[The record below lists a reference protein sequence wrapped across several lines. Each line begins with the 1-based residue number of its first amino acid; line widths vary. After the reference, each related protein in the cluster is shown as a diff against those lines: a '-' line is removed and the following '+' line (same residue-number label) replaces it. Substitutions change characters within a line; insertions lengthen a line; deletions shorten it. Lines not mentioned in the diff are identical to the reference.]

1 LIYIR
6 FNHSGVTTNMAK
18 TLVPI
23 LGDQLSHRIS
33 SLRGRDQAQT
43 IILMIEVKTEATT
56 VRHHKKKVAMIFSA
70 MRHFAEELRVGG
82 WTVDYVKLDDPNN
95 TQNFIGEISRA
106 MSRHSLKEVCLTE
119 PSEWR
124 VADLLKDYQSLADDR
139 FICTPAAFA
148 QWAEGRK
155 ALRMEFFYRDMR
167 RQTGFLMEGDE
178 PVGGQWNFDSEN
190 RKPAKKGQKFI
201 GPKRFTPDTVTQD
214 VLSLVE
220 AHFADHFGS
229 LDDFWFAT
237 TREEALIALSHF
249 IRDHLAQFGETQD
262 AMLHGEPFLNH
273 AMLSAYINIGL
284 LGPMEVCA
292 AAEQAWRDEK
302 APIAAVEGFIRQII
316 GWREY
321 VRGIYWLKMPGYE
334 KSNSLGASRSLPD
347 FYWTGETKMNCI
359 SQAVGQTKREAYAH
373 HIQRLMV
380 TGNFALL
387 AGLDP
392 HQVHEWYL
400 AVYADAFEW
409 VEMPNTIGMAL
420 HADGGLLG
428 SKPYAA
434 SGNYINKMSDYCG
447 KCSYDVK
454 KRTGPDACPFN
465 ALYWDFIARHKD
477 RFIKNPRMAQM
488 CRGYEKFE
496 EDEKQRIA
504 NSASGFLS
512 TLKSWA

>member
-1 LIYIR
+1 M
-6 FNHSGVTTNMAK
+6 VK
-18 TLVPI
+18 TLVVV

-33 SLRGRDQAQT
+33 SLRGRDKAET
-43 IILMIEVKTEATT
+43 IVLMVEVKTEATT
-56 VRHHKKKVAMIFSA
+56 VWHHKKKVALIFSA
-70 MRHFAEELRVGG
+70 MRHFAEELRAAG
-82 WTVDYVKLDDPNN
+82 WSVDYVKLDDAGN
-95 TQNFIGEISRA
+95 TQNFEGEIARA
-106 MSRHSLKEVCLTE
+106 TARHDVSDVCITE

-124 VADLLKDYQSLADDR
+124 VYELLKAHQYVSDDR
-139 FICTPAAFA
+139 FVCTPAAFA
-148 QWAEGRK
+148 NWAAGRK

-178 PVGGQWNFDSEN
+178 PVGGQWNFDAEN
-190 RKPAKKGQKFI
+190 RKPAKKGQRFV
-201 GPKRFTPDTVTQD
+201 GPKRFAPDAITQD
-214 VLSLVE
+214 VLSLVGT
-220 AHFADHFGS
+220 HFADHFGS

-237 TREEALIALSHF
+237 TRDEALAALSHF
-249 IRDHLAQFGETQD
+249 IRHHLPQFGETQD
-262 AMLHGEPFLNH
+262 AMLHGEAFLNH

-292 AAEQAWRDEK
+292 AAETAWRENK
-302 APIAAVEGFIRQII
+302 APLAAVEGFIRQII

-321 VRGIYWLKMPGYE
+321 VRGIYWLKMPDYE
-334 KSNSLGASRSLPD
+334 HVNALAAKRALPD
-347 FYWTGETKMNCI
+347 FYWTGETRMHCI
-359 SQAVGQTKREAYAH
+359 SQVVSQTKREAYAH

-447 KCSYDVK
+447 HCTYNVK
-454 KRTGPDACPFN
+454 QRTGPDACPFN
-465 ALYWDFIARHKD
+465 ALYWDFIARHKT
-477 RFIKNPRMAQM
+477 RFSKNPRMAQM
-488 CRGYEKFE
+488 CRGYDKFE
-496 EDEKQRIA
+496 DDEKKRIA
-504 NSASGFLS
+504 DSASVFLS
-512 TLKSWA
+512 ALRPQS

>member
-1 LIYIR
+1 M
-6 FNHSGVTTNMAK
+6 TK

-23 LGDQLSHRIS
+23 LGDQLSHNIS
-33 SLRGRDQAQT
+33 SLRGRDKAET
-43 IILMIEVKTEATT
+43 IVLMVEVRAEATS
-56 VRHHKKKVAMIFSA
+56 VRHHKKKIAMIFSA
-70 MRHFAEELRVGG
+70 MRHFADGLRADG
-82 WTVDYVKLDDPNN
+82 WRVDYVNLDDPDN
-95 TQNFIGEISRA
+95 TQNFVGEISRA
-106 MSRHSLKEVCLTE
+106 AARHQVSEVCLTE

-124 VADLLKDYQSLADDR
+124 VAELLKSYTFISDDR

-148 QWAEGRK
+148 KWAEGRK

-178 PVGGQWNFDSEN
+178 PVGGVWNFDSEN
-190 RKPAKKGQKFI
+190 RKPAKKGQRFI
-201 GPKRFTPDTVTQD
+201 GPKRYAPDAITQD
-214 VLSLVE
+214 VLKLVDT
-220 AHFADHFGS
+220 HFGDHFGF

-237 TREEALIALSHF
+237 TRADALTALSHF
-249 IRDHLAQFGETQD
+249 IRNDLPQFGETQD
-262 AMLHGEPFLNH
+262 AMLHGESFLNH
-273 AMLSAYINIGL
+273 AVLSAYINIGL

-292 AAEQAWRDEK
+292 AAEKAWRDEK
-302 APIAAVEGFIRQII
+302 APLASVEGFIRQII

-334 KSNSLGASRSLPD
+334 TSNALDAKRDLPD

-387 AGLDP
+387 AGIDP

-454 KRTGPDACPFN
+454 QRTGPDACPFN
-465 ALYWDFIARHKD
+465 ALYWDFIARHKT
-477 RFIKNPRMAQM
+477 RFQRNPRMAQM
-488 CRGYEKFE
+488 CRGYDKFGD
-496 EDEKQRIA
+496 DEKQRIA
-504 NSASGFLS
+504 DSASQFLGS
-512 TLKSWA
+512 LKSWA